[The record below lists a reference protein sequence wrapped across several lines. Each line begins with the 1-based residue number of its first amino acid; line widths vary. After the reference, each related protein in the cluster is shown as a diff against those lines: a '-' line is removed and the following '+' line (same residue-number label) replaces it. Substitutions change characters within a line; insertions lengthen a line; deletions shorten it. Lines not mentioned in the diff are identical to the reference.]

1 MTTTTTEPQKRSTV
15 TFERTYPATL
25 DEVWELWTTKD
36 GFESWWGPEGFSVKV
51 HELDARPEGLLRYDM
66 IATAP
71 EQIAFM
77 KQAGMPLSSPSSLT
91 YTELTPKRRLSYR
104 HAVDFIPG
112 VTPYSVA
119 TVVELQ
125 ANGGTVRMT
134 VTSDAMHSEEWT
146 KRASM
151 GMQSQLTK
159 LDKRFQR

>member
-1 MTTTTTEPQKRSTV
+1 MTTPNRTV
-15 TFERTYPATL
+15 TFERSYTATL

-51 HELDARPEGLLRYDM
+51 HEINARAGGVLRYDM

-71 EQIAFM
+71 DAVAAM
-77 KQAGMPLSSPSSLT
+77 KSMGAPVSTPSSLT
-91 YTELTPKRRLSYR
+91 YTEVTPQRRLAYQ
-104 HAVDFIPG
+104 HAVDFIPDVKPYA
-112 VTPYSVA
+112 VT

-125 ANGGTVRMT
+125 ATGDTVRMT

-151 GMQSQLTK
+151 GMESQLRK
-159 LDKRFQR
+159 LDSRFSR

>member
-1 MTTTTTEPQKRSTV
+1 MTTNTTATPKHSTV
-15 TFERTYPATL
+15 TFDRTYPATL

-71 EQIAFM
+71 QQIAFM

-91 YTELTPKRRLSYR
+91 YTEVTPQRRLAYR

-112 VTPYSVA
+112 VAPYTVS
-119 TVVELQ
+119 TVVEFQ
-125 ANGGTVRMT
+125 AKGDTVRMT

-151 GMQSQLTK
+151 GMESQLNK
-159 LDKRFQR
+159 LTKRFQR

>member
-1 MTTTTTEPQKRSTV
+1 MMTATGNRSTV
-15 TFERTYPATL
+15 TFDRSYTATL

-71 EQIAFM
+71 EQVAFM
-77 KQAGMPLSSPSSLT
+77 KQAGMPLSTPSSLT
-91 YTELTPKRRLSYR
+91 YTELTPKTRLAYR

-112 VTPYSVA
+112 VAPYNVSS
-119 TVVELQ
+119 VVELQ
-125 ANGGTVRMT
+125 VSGNTVRMT
-134 VTSDAMHSEEWT
+134 VTIDTMHSEEWT
-146 KRASM
+146 KRTSM
-151 GMQSQLTK
+151 GWSSQLNK

>member
-1 MTTTTTEPQKRSTV
+1 MTPQTGTAKRSTV

-71 EQIAFM
+71 EQVAFM
-77 KQAGMPLSSPSSLT
+77 KQAGMPLSTPSSLT
-91 YTELTPKRRLSYR
+91 YTELTPKTRLAYR

-112 VTPYSVA
+112 VAPYTVA
-119 TVVELQ
+119 SVVEFQ
-125 ANGGTVRMT
+125 VSGDTVRMT
-134 VTSDAMHSEEWT
+134 VTIDTMHSEEWT
-146 KRASM
+146 KRTSM
-151 GMQSQLTK
+151 GWKSQLNK